1 MMDNIPDVLTWEDG
15 ETAAPGGVLGWFRPE
30 DPPPALARTQHP
42 HLRVRNSQLMQMILI
57 MVRVKK
63 GSGAMST
70 LTKIA
75 VIRKTTR
82 MTTRLP
88 EILNF

>member
-1 MMDNIPDVLTWEDG
+1 
-15 ETAAPGGVLGWFRPE
+15 
-30 DPPPALARTQHP
+30 
-42 HLRVRNSQLMQMILI
+42 MQIILI
-57 MVRVKK
+57 IVKVKK

-70 LTKIA
+70 LTTMA
-75 VIRKTTR
+75 VTRKTTR

>member
-1 MMDNIPDVLTWEDG
+1 MHHFCGQL
-15 ETAAPGGVLGWFRPE
+15 
-30 DPPPALARTQHP
+30 
-42 HLRVRNSQLMQMILI
+42 RNSQLMQIILI

-63 GSGAMST
+63 GRGAMST
-70 LTKIA
+70 LTKMA
-75 VIRKTTR
+75 VSRKTIR